1 MNLEAFIHKRRPQP
15 MGKPDSCDQYVC
27 WARTWNYL
35 GIGIFEVF
43 ILLLFATSA
52 HAAFPDPLGLKW
64 GLELSD
70 FHQMDFDIEEEWPMG
85 DRSTAIRL
93 STPSQ
98 TLPDSG
104 SLLLVFDQEVGLV
117 KTQWASMLI
126 ERDEPGTKG
135 LDAFDQLKTTL
146 TRQYGPPDTTQ
157 EELSVKLQGFHGRF
171 YQCLQEETCGQ
182 WQSIWKTP
190 KGGILMLELVG
201 LRPGV
206 GFIQITHQSP
216 YLNNIRPATPQHLPS
231 HDHHI

>member
-1 MNLEAFIHKRRPQP
+1 MNPEAFIHKRRLQA
-15 MGKPDSCDQYVC
+15 MRNLDSWDQYGF

-43 ILLLFATSA
+43 ILLLLATSA
-52 HAAFPDPLGLKW
+52 HAAFPDSLGLKW

-93 STPSQ
+93 RTPSQ
-98 TLPDSG
+98 TFPDSG

-126 ERDEPGTKG
+126 ERDEPGIKG
-135 LDAFDQLKTTL
+135 LDAFDQLKATVSQ
-146 TRQYGPPDTTQ
+146 QYGPPDTTQ
-157 EELSVKLQGFHGRF
+157 EELSVKLQGFHGSF

-182 WQSIWKTP
+182 WQSIWETP
-190 KGGILMLELVG
+190 KGGILMLKLVG

-216 YLNNIRPATPQHLPS
+216 YLNNIRPSTPQNLPS
-231 HDHHI
+231 QDHHT